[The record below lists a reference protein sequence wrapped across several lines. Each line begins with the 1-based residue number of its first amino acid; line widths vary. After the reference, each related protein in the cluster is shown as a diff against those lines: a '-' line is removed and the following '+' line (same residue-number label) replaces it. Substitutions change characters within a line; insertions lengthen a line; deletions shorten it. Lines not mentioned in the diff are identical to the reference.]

1 MITVNVKMLGIS
13 GTPIKGGNCDTMV
26 QEALKSAAQVP
37 GVEAEFLTLA
47 ATESISGGRETGKCN
62 GG

>member
-1 MITVNVKMLGIS
+1 MIPVNIKVLGIS

-37 GVEAEFLTLA
+37 GVETEFITLA
-47 ATESISGGRETGKCN
+47 DKQIAMC
-62 GG
+62 